1 MATIDNIKTEL
12 IDKILSINNIEFL
25 EALGEFI
32 SLRKSESEVVELSNV
47 QKEILEISEKEIK
60 LGDVISHDLMNKR
73 NQEWLNAL

>member
-60 LGDVISHDLMNKR
+60 LGDVVSHDLMNKR